1 MAVLPAPAAEQPP
14 RPELVIPRVD
24 RAPTLEDFLDMKPG
38 PAVAGKLVKV
48 DDFRQLRPSDGKQ
61 STERTEAYLG
71 YDSEN
76 LYAIFIA
83 FDSEPQKLRARMVS
97 RENFVTEHGDMV
109 DDGVSVSLDTFN
121 DQRRGYV
128 FQVNPYGVQWDGI
141 YSDNRGFD
149 SSFDTV
155 WHSRAKITGRGF
167 IVWFAIPFKSL
178 RFSSAPEQT
187 WAILLNRDIPRKSEV
202 VFWPIY
208 SSKINGY
215 INQAAPLKGL
225 KDISPGRNMQ
235 FIPYG
240 AVRSFRALDERDAN
254 APAFRGKR
262 AEFDGGVDAKFVI
275 KDSLVLDVAV
285 NPDFAQVESDEPQ
298 VTANERFELFFPE
311 KRPFFLENS
320 SFFQTP
326 INLLFTRRI
335 ADPQFGLRLTGKM
348 GKWAVGALFAD
359 DQAPGKSVPKKD
371 PMAGQRAFLGALRAS
386 RDIFKQ
392 STIGFFYSDREF
404 RGDLAGRT
412 LSDLPEIAQTRSN
425 RVAGIDGRF
434 RLDQSW
440 VAAVQA
446 ATSTSRFLDGTHS
459 AGPAYEATLNRRGRQ
474 FNANSRFSDRSP
486 GFNTDAGFIP
496 RTDIRDFA
504 QNLSYRWRP
513 EGKRFIAWG
522 PNFMAGGTW
531 DHSGARLNWI
541 AFTQLAFEFTAQTNF
556 QLNYATESELL
567 RPADFSSLMANRNYH
582 RVTRGFSFASSALR
596 QVDVRGEFR
605 FGQRINIDPPGTLQP
620 ELADRASGNFSMT
633 IRPHH
638 QLRIDNSYLFF
649 RLTDRSNQLS
659 IFNNHIIR
667 SKWNWQFNRELS
679 LRVILQYDALLANQ
693 FNTSLETTKNFN
705 ADLLFTYLPHP
716 GTALYVGYNSN
727 LQNLDVSPCSVPA
740 TCSTQTIRTD
750 RFLNDARGFF
760 VKFSYLF
767 RF

>member
-1 MAVLPAPAAEQPP
+1 MAALPAPAAEQSP
-14 RPELVIPRVD
+14 RSELVIPRVA
-24 RAPTLEDFLDMKPG
+24 RAPTLEDFLEMKPG
-38 PAVAGKLVKV
+38 PAVEGKLAKV
-48 DDFRQLRPSDGKQ
+48 DDFRQTRPTDGKQ

-76 LYAIFIA
+76 LYVVFIA

-97 RENFVTEHGDMV
+97 RENFVGEHGDMV

-121 DQRRGYV
+121 DQRRGYI
-128 FQVNPYGVQWDGI
+128 FQVNPYGVQWDGL
-141 YSDNRGFD
+141 YSDNNGFD
-149 SSFDTV
+149 VSFDTV
-155 WHSRAKITGRGF
+155 WHSRAQITGRGF
-167 IVWFAIPFKSL
+167 VVWFAIPFKSL
-178 RFSSAPEQT
+178 RFSPAREQT

-215 INQAAPLKGL
+215 INQAAPMKGL
-225 KDISPGRNMQ
+225 RDISPGRNMQ

-262 AEFDGGVDAKFVI
+262 AEMDGGVDAKFVF

-298 VTANERFELFFPE
+298 VTANERFEVFFPE

-348 GKWAVGALFAD
+348 GQWAAGALFAD
-359 DQAPGKSVPKKD
+359 DESPGKSVPRND
-371 PMAGQRAFLGALRAS
+371 PMAGQRAFFSVLRVN

-392 STIGFFYSDREF
+392 SSIGFIFADREF
-404 RGDLAGRT
+404 RGDLAGRI
-412 LSDLPEIAQTRSN
+412 LSDLPENAQTRSN
-425 RVAGIDGRF
+425 RVTGIDGRF
-434 RLDQSW
+434 RLDKSW
-440 VAAVQA
+440 VATAQT
-446 ATSTSRFLDGTHS
+446 ATSMTRYLDGTRS

-474 FNANSRFSDRSP
+474 FNMSSRFSDRSP

-496 RTDIRDFA
+496 RLDIREFN

-522 PNFMAGGTW
+522 PNVFGGATW
-531 DHSGARLNWI
+531 DHSGTRLNWI
-541 AFTQLAFEFTAQTNF
+541 VSSQLVFDFVAQTQIQVF
-556 QLNYATESELL
+556 YAPENERF
-567 RPADFSSLMANRNYH
+567 RPQDFSSLTANRDYH
-582 RVTRGFSFASSALR
+582 RITRGFSFVTSALR
-596 QVDVRGEFR
+596 QVDIRGEFR

-620 ELADRASGNFSMT
+620 ELVDRTSGNLALT
-633 IRPHH
+633 LRPVHR
-638 QLRIDNSYLFF
+638 LRIDNTYLLF
-649 RLTDRSNQLS
+649 RLTDRGNHRSV
-659 IFNNHIIR
+659 FNNHIIR

-693 FNTSLETTKNFN
+693 LNTSLETRRNFN
-705 ADLLFTYLPHP
+705 ADFLVTYLLHP

-727 LQNLDVSPCSVPA
+727 LQNVDLLPCAMPT
-740 TCSTQTIRTD
+740 TCSTLTVRTN
-750 RFLNDARGFF
+750 RFINDARGFF

>member
-1 MAVLPAPAAEQPP
+1 LTALPASAAEQPP
-14 RPELVIPRVD
+14 RPELTVPRVD

-38 PAVAGKLVKV
+38 PAVDGKLAKV
-48 DDFRQLRPSDGKQ
+48 TDFRQTRPTDGKQ

-76 LYAIFIA
+76 LYVVFIA

-97 RENFVTEHGDMV
+97 RENFVSEHGDMV

-149 SSFDTV
+149 SSFDAV

-167 IVWFAIPFKSL
+167 VIWIAIPFKSL
-178 RFSSAPEQT
+178 RFPPATEQT
-187 WAILLNRDIPRKSEV
+187 WGILLNRDIPRKSEV

-215 INQAAPLKGL
+215 INQAAPMKGL
-225 KDISPGRNMQ
+225 KNISPGRNMQ

-254 APAFRGKR
+254 APAFRGRR
-262 AEFDGGVDAKFVI
+262 AELDGGVDAKFVF

-298 VTANERFELFFPE
+298 VTANERFEVFFPE

-335 ADPQFGLRLTGKM
+335 ADPQFGLRLTGKL

-359 DQAPGKSVPKKD
+359 DEAPGKSVPKND
-371 PMAGQRAFLGALRAS
+371 PMAGQRAFFGALRAS

-404 RGDLAGRT
+404 RGDLAGRI
-412 LSDLPEIAQTRSN
+412 LSDLPDIAQTRSN

-446 ATSTSRFLDGTHS
+446 ATSTSRFLDGTRS

-486 GFNTDAGFIP
+486 GFSADVGFIP
-496 RTDIRDFA
+496 RKDIRDFA

-531 DHSGARLNWI
+531 DHLGARLNWI

-556 QLNYATESELL
+556 QLSYATESELL
-567 RPADFSSLMANRNYH
+567 RPADFASLTANRNYH
-582 RVTRGFSFASSALR
+582 RVTRGFSFTSSALR

-620 ELADRASGNFSMT
+620 ELADRASGNIGMI

-649 RLTDRSNQLS
+649 RLTDRSNQFS

-667 SKWNWQFNRELS
+667 SKWNWQFNREFS
-679 LRVILQYDALLANQ
+679 LRVILQYNALLANQ
-693 FNTSLETTKNFN
+693 VNTSLETTKNFN

-727 LQNLDVSPCSVPA
+727 LENLDVTLCSLPA
-740 TCSTQTIRTD
+740 TCATQVVRTH